1 MIRIDTSIN
10 AGDLK
15 HRLDELWRLA
25 ALKVIR
31 LCKNDHP
38 ELGTPVFTVDGR
50 YTSRGWT
57 EWTQGFVYGGALLVF
72 DATGNE
78 EALELGRALTN
89 ARMAPHLTHMGVHDH
104 GFNNISTYGNLRR
117 LLLEGALPFEKAE
130 LAGYENALRVSGA
143 VQASR
148 WTQTSDGGGFVYSF
162 NGPHSLFADT
172 IRSMRSLALADQLGH
187 ELRGENDQRISLLE
201 RAMDHAVTTA
211 RYTVYYGE
219 GRDHYDVAGRVAH
232 ESLFNTNDGAY
243 RAPSTQQ
250 GYSPYTTWTRGLAWV
265 MLGFAELLEFLAV
278 ARSHGIGDESVG
290 DVAGDMMLRAAQAT
304 SDYYLAHTPT
314 DGIPYWDT
322 GAPDLD
328 AIGAY
333 LDLPADPFNPYEP
346 VDSSAAAIAAQGLL
360 RLGRFLASSGNQDGD
375 RYFRAGLTVL
385 QTLLSEPYLSTD
397 ENHDGILLHTIYHRP
412 NAWDHVADGDS
423 TPHGESALWGDYHLL
438 EAALYTQRLFDGG
451 PYYTFFGPNGEA
463 L

>member
-1 MIRIDTSIN
+1 
-10 AGDLK
+10 
-15 HRLDELWRLA
+15 
-25 ALKVIR
+25 
-31 LCKNDHP
+31 
-38 ELGTPVFTVDGR
+38 
-50 YTSRGWT
+50 
-57 EWTQGFVYGGALLVF
+57 
-72 DATGNE
+72 
-78 EALELGRALTN
+78 
-89 ARMAPHLTHMGVHDH
+89 
-104 GFNNISTYGNLRR
+104 
-117 LLLEGALPFEKAE
+117 
-130 LAGYENALRVSGA
+130 
-143 VQASR
+143 
-148 WTQTSDGGGFVYSF
+148 
-162 NGPHSLFADT
+162 
-172 IRSMRSLALADQLGH
+172 
-187 ELRGENDQRISLLE
+187 
-201 RAMDHAVTTA
+201 
-211 RYTVYYGE
+211 
-219 GRDHYDVAGRVAH
+219 
-232 ESLFNTNDGAY
+232 
-243 RAPSTQQ
+243 
-250 GYSPYTTWTRGLAWV
+250 

-278 ARSHGIGDESVG
+278 ARSYGIGDESVG